1 MLYNV
6 LIVER
11 NRLYLEKMAAV
22 IQSLP
27 GFELAARF
35 QEPLEALGQ
44 GKVFK
49 PNLILLDIDMD
60 DAISLVK
67 DFTEEFP
74 KASIVCTGEKWQ
86 GDSASHFVKAG
97 ARGYLI
103 KPFTANEFKSAI
115 ESFAKSGMES
125 ASQVL
130 TFFSPKGKSGK
141 TTLVAS
147 LALALAR
154 TTGEQVGVIDADLQ
168 FCDMGLFFNLDP
180 ASTIVEAVRDINFLS
195 PISLASYFCEVEP
208 NLRVLCGTRNP
219 SLIDRVDIP
228 SFEALIKMSR
238 SLFRYVLIDVP
249 SGFCPTSIAAAEMS
263 DTTYLMTMLS
273 GTYELQHLSRAREMF
288 QDWEDMD
295 ERLKVVITR
304 VSPCSEKERQRL
316 SNDLG
321 YSVEAIIPNEYKL
334 VSEAANAGRIALD
347 VGGASLFSLAVG
359 RLAESI
365 SLHHHWEAP

>member
-6 LIVER
+6 LLVER

-22 IQSLP
+22 IQSLE

-44 GKVFK
+44 GQVFK
-49 PNLILLDIDMD
+49 PNLILLDVDMD

-67 DFTEEFP
+67 EFTDAYP
-74 KASIVCTGEKWQ
+74 RASVVCTGEQWQ

-103 KPFTANEFKSAI
+103 KPFTAKEFKSAI
-115 ESFAKSGMES
+115 DSFSKSGMES

-141 TTLVAS
+141 TTLIAS

-154 TTGEQVGVIDADLQ
+154 STGEQVGIIDADLQ
-168 FCDMGLFFNLDP
+168 FCDMALFFNLDP
-180 ASTIVEAVRDINFLS
+180 ASTIVEAVRDVNFLS
-195 PISLASYFCEVEP
+195 PISLSTYFCEVEQ
-208 NLRVLCGTRNP
+208 NVRVLCGPRNP

-249 SGFCPTSIAAAEMS
+249 AGFCPTSIAAAEMA
-263 DTTYLMTMLS
+263 DVTYLMTMLS
-273 GTYELQHLSRAREMF
+273 GTYELQHLSRAREIF
-288 QDWEDMD
+288 QDWENLED
-295 ERLKVVITR
+295 RLKILITR
-304 VSPCSEKERQRL
+304 VSPCDEQQRRKL
-316 SNDLG
+316 SDELG

-334 VSEAANAGRIALD
+334 VSEAANTGRIALD
-347 VGGASLFSLAVG
+347 VRGNNPMTEAIE
-359 RLAESI
+359 RLADSI
-365 SLHHHWEAP
+365 RQRQSWEAS

>member
-11 NRLYLEKMAAV
+11 NRLYLEKMVAV
-22 IQSLP
+22 IQSLD

-44 GKVFK
+44 GQIFK

-60 DAISLVK
+60 NASSLVK
-67 DFTEEFP
+67 DFTEAFP
-74 KASIVCTGEKWQ
+74 KASVVCTGEKWQ

-103 KPFTANEFKSAI
+103 KPFTAKEFKSAI

-125 ASQVL
+125 SSQVF

-154 TTGEQVGVIDADLQ
+154 RTGEQVGIIDADLQ
-168 FCDMGLFFNLDP
+168 FCDMALFFNLEP

-195 PISLASYFCEVEP
+195 PISLATYFCEVEP
-208 NLRVLCGTRNP
+208 NVRVLCGPRNP

-249 SGFCPTSIAAAEMS
+249 PGFCPTSVAAAEMA
-263 DTTYLMTMLS
+263 DTTFLMTMLS
-273 GTYELQHLSRAREMF
+273 GGYELQHLSRAREMF
-288 QDWEDMD
+288 MDWENIED
-295 ERLKVVITR
+295 RLKILITR
-304 VSPCSEKERQRL
+304 VSPCDDSEKQKL
-316 SNDLG
+316 SDELG
-321 YSVEAIIPNEYKL
+321 YPIEAIIPNEYKL
-334 VSEAANAGRIALD
+334 VSEAANAGRIAVD
-347 VGGASLFSLAVG
+347 VKENNPFSMAVG
-359 RLAESI
+359 KLANAI
-365 SLHHHWEAP
+365 SKSQSWGAP